1 MSECKHESL
10 DHLSGSMYYCDDCKQ
25 QAVGSSWI
33 AELKSTITAQ
43 QAEIERLRE
52 DIRCLTKADIV
63 RVPTK
68 DSQQARIA
76 ELETELAQV
85 SGYLETM
92 TERCVTETQRNAELE
107 QQLAELKTECDK
119 LVDRDSAIIWLR
131 AERDHRRQERDKA
144 QQQLAELREAASK
157 YSGDKGHAKWCVGLI
172 DDREC
177 SCGLTELAALLQ
189 ESAGR

>member
-76 ELETELAQV
+76 ELEDSVRFFAIRCEELQEIQ
-85 SGYLETM
+85 SRM
-92 TERCVTETQRNAELE
+92 RDPERQMVCDI
-107 QQLAELKTECDK
+107 LANGKP
-119 LVDRDSAIIWLR
+119 
-131 AERDHRRQERDKA
+131 RDKA
-144 QQQLAELREAASK
+144 GIGEYKA
-157 YSGDKGHAKWCVGLI
+157 
-172 DDREC
+172 
-177 SCGLTELAALLQ
+177 LAALLQ
-189 ESAGR
+189 E